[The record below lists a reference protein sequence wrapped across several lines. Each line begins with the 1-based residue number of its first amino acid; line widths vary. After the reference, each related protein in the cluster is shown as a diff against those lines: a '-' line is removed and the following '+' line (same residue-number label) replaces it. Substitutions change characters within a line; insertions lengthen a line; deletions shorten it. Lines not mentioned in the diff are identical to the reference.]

1 MVHLAITQCGGSE
14 KKKKKKKPNRKRK
27 REEKAVREGV
37 KKKRKKTV
45 KRKKNGGG
53 AVATKT
59 SGFHVLTI
67 GQYGPPHKHHL
78 TEHLNGFHE
87 QRFRCPSEE
96 CSYIDPIIRGML
108 SNTST

>member
-1 MVHLAITQCGGSE
+1 M
-14 KKKKKKKPNRKRK
+14 P
-27 REEKAVREGV
+27 EGV

-67 GQYGPPHKHHL
+67 GQYGPPH
-78 TEHLNGFHE
+78 
-87 QRFRCPSEE
+87 
-96 CSYIDPIIRGML
+96 I
-108 SNTST
+108 